1 MSENSD
7 SRSTSGQSEVD
18 WSQVQETVRML
29 FLTVAQIEIALTE
42 SDESFDHLTHS
53 FTNIMEYEKNIAQV
67 VEGLPD
73 SEQTLALRDSIRHS
87 TQKLRQEF
95 QGAIIAF
102 QFYDKLT
109 QRLSHVCSS
118 IEAMSGLVGDTSK
131 NNDPAQWTLLQ
142 DAIKSRY
149 SMHEEY
155 EMFDNVM
162 KGDDVREAV
171 RKYYETHKDDLSG
184 DIEFF

>member
-7 SRSTSGQSEVD
+7 SRSTTDQSEVN

-29 FLTVAQIEIALTE
+29 FLAVAQIEIALTE

-53 FTNIMEYEKNIAQV
+53 FTNIMGYEKNITQA
-67 VEGLPD
+67 VEDLSD
-73 SEQTLALRDSIRHS
+73 SEETRAMRDSIRHN
-87 TQKLRQEF
+87 TQKVRQEI

-109 QRLSHVCSS
+109 QRLSHVSSS
-118 IEAMSGLVGDTSK
+118 IEAMSGLVGDSSK
-131 NNDPAQWTLLQ
+131 NNNPAQWNLLQ
-142 DAIKSRY
+142 EAIKSRY
-149 SMHEEY
+149 SMREEY

-171 RKYYETHKDDLSG
+171 RKYNEAHKDDLSE